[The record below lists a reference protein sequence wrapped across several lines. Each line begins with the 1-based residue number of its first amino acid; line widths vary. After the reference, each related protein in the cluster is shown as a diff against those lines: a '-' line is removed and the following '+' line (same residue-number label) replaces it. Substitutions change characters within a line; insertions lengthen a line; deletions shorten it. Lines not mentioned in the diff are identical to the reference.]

1 MDHSST
7 KTSFE
12 NQSSLPDV
20 LRFLRSRKGMSARAT
35 SLACGLSP
43 SYVSKVESG
52 DMHVSLN
59 AFAKIVKVLEVSAE
73 EIVFI
78 VRHLGGE

>member
-1 MDHSST
+1 
-7 KTSFE
+7 
-12 NQSSLPDV
+12 
-20 LRFLRSRKGMSARAT
+20 
-35 SLACGLSP
+35 
-43 SYVSKVESG
+43 
-52 DMHVSLN
+52 MHVSLN